1 MTTDYS
7 SLISLLGGGKSL
19 RESAGLDADDIL
31 SSLRK
36 KGAVSSDFMS
46 ALKSDLLAKALV
58 AQQIGSMR

>member
-1 MTTDYS
+1 MATDYS

-46 ALKSDLLAKALV
+46 VLKSDLLAKALV
-58 AQQIGSMR
+58 AQQIGSME